1 MPAATG
7 LAFDDHPGFHRLALA
22 TGGAAT
28 LGAAVAALGPAT
40 IAGVPGSI
48 VGALVGIAAGLS
60 WAERPTSALRM
71 GARLC
76 AIAAGVGAASLA
88 GSWTL
93 TPLAL
98 AAVLIIGAPRA
109 RLAWAAP
116 IAALAAAAAVWAA
129 DRVLGAAALASWSA
143 PAIDAASGVF
153 QGSIAAGALAGRHLA
168 VQADPILAAWRALPP
183 LAGEPKAL
191 AERGLAIWH
200 DTQTMRADD
209 RALVAGGLTTL
220 FAVAAKASTAPAID
234 AASIDARIAE
244 LDLRIAACTD
254 AIAAAQFKDARAALA
269 DQQRYA
275 ASVAASRERIV
286 ARMHHCVATLETF
299 RLACAHAD
307 ASAAA
312 REAADARTAVAVLAD
327 LSDGLSE
334 AARATDAPADEP
346 SALPA
351 AAS

>member
-7 LAFDDHPGFHRLALA
+7 LGFDDHAGFHRVAL
-22 TGGAAT
+22 GAGSGAT
-28 LGAAVAALGPAT
+28 LGAAAAALGPAAV
-40 IAGVPGSI
+40 AGVPASI
-48 VGALVGIAAGLS
+48 VGALVGIAAGMG
-60 WAERPTSALRM
+60 WAERPTSALRI

-76 AIAAGVGAASLA
+76 AIAAGVGAASVI

-116 IAALAAAAAVWAA
+116 VAALAAVAAVWAA
-129 DRVLGAAALASWSA
+129 ERVLGAAALASWSA
-143 PAIDAASGVF
+143 PALDAASGLF
-153 QGSIAAGALAGRHLA
+153 LGSIAAGALAGRHVTIA
-168 VQADPILAAWRALPP
+168 TDPILAAWRALPP

-200 DTQTMRADD
+200 DSAAMRADD

-220 FAVAAKASTAPAID
+220 FAVAAKASSAPAID
-234 AASIDARIAE
+234 ATSIDARIAE
-244 LDLRIAACTD
+244 LDQRIAACSD
-254 AIAAAQFKDARAALA
+254 PIAAAQFKDARAALA

-307 ASAAA
+307 VSAAA

-334 AARATDAPADEP
+334 AARAADAPA
-346 SALPA
+346 ALPAPA

>member
-7 LAFDDHPGFHRLALA
+7 LGFDDHAGFHRVAL
-22 TGGAAT
+22 GAGSGAT
-28 LGAAVAALGPAT
+28 LGAAAAALGPAAV
-40 IAGVPGSI
+40 AGVPASI
-48 VGALVGIAAGLS
+48 VGALVGIAAGMG
-60 WAERPTSALRM
+60 WAERPTSALRI

-76 AIAAGVGAASLA
+76 AIAAGVGAASVI

-116 IAALAAAAAVWAA
+116 VAALAAVAAVWAA
-129 DRVLGAAALASWSA
+129 ERVLGAAALASWSA
-143 PAIDAASGVF
+143 PALDAASGLF
-153 QGSIAAGALAGRHLA
+153 LGSIAAGALAGRHVTIA
-168 VQADPILAAWRALPP
+168 TDPILAAWRALPP

-200 DTQTMRADD
+200 DSAAMRADD

-220 FAVAAKASTAPAID
+220 FAVAAKASSAPAID
-234 AASIDARIAE
+234 ATSIDARIAE
-244 LDLRIAACTD
+244 LDQRIAACSD
-254 AIAAAQFKDARAALA
+254 PIAAAQFKDARAALA

-307 ASAAA
+307 VSAAA

-327 LSDGLSE
+327 LSDGLSD
-334 AARATDAPADEP
+334 AARAADAPA
-346 SALPA
+346 ALPAPA

>member
-7 LAFDDHPGFHRLALA
+7 LGFDDHAGFHRVALGA
-22 TGGAAT
+22 GGGAT
-28 LGAAVAALGPAT
+28 VGAAAAALGPAA
-40 IAGVPGSI
+40 IAGVPAAI
-48 VGALVGIAAGLS
+48 VGALVGMAAGLG
-60 WAERPTSALRM
+60 WAERPSSALRM

-76 AIAAGVGAASLA
+76 AIAAGVGAASLV

-116 IAALAAAAAVWAA
+116 IAALAAVAAVWAA
-129 DRVLGAAALASWSA
+129 ERVLGAAALASWSA
-143 PAIDAASGVF
+143 PALDAASGLF
-153 QGSIAAGALAGRHLA
+153 LGSIAAGALAGRHVTIA
-168 VQADPILAAWRALPP
+168 TDPILAAWRALPP

-200 DTQTMRADD
+200 DSAAMRADD

-220 FAVAAKASTAPAID
+220 FAVAAKASSAPAID
-234 AASIDARIAE
+234 ATSIDARIAE
-244 LDLRIAACTD
+244 LDQRIAACSD
-254 AIAAAQFKDARAALA
+254 PIAAAQFKDARAALA

-307 ASAAA
+307 VSAAA

-334 AARATDAPADEP
+334 AARAAEPA
-346 SALPA
+346 ALPA

>member
-7 LAFDDHPGFHRLALA
+7 LGFDDHAGFHRVAL
-22 TGGAAT
+22 GAGSGAT
-28 LGAAVAALGPAT
+28 LGAAAAALGPAAV
-40 IAGVPGSI
+40 AGVPASI
-48 VGALVGIAAGLS
+48 VGALVGIAAGMG
-60 WAERPTSALRM
+60 WAERPTSALRI

-76 AIAAGVGAASLA
+76 AIAAGVGAASVI
-88 GSWTL
+88 GSWTV

-116 IAALAAAAAVWAA
+116 VAALAAVAAVWAA
-129 DRVLGAAALASWSA
+129 ERVLGAAALASWSA
-143 PAIDAASGVF
+143 PALDAASGLF
-153 QGSIAAGALAGRHLA
+153 LGSIAAGALAGRHVTIA
-168 VQADPILAAWRALPP
+168 TDPILAAWRALPP

-200 DTQTMRADD
+200 DSAAMRADD

-220 FAVAAKASTAPAID
+220 FAVAAKASSAPAID
-234 AASIDARIAE
+234 ATSIDARIAE
-244 LDLRIAACTD
+244 LDQRIAACSD
-254 AIAAAQFKDARAALA
+254 PIAAAQFKDARAALA

-307 ASAAA
+307 VSAAA

-334 AARATDAPADEP
+334 AARAADAPA
-346 SALPA
+346 ALPAPA

>member
-7 LAFDDHPGFHRLALA
+7 LAFDDHPGFHRVALA

-28 LGAAVAALGPAT
+28 VGAAAAALGPAT
-40 IAGVPGSI
+40 IAGWE
-48 VGALVGIAAGLS
+48 AF
-60 WAERPTSALRM
+60 ERFSDPLRM

-76 AIAAGVGAASLA
+76 AIAAGVGAASVA
-88 GSWTL
+88 GSWAL

-143 PAIDAASGVF
+143 PAIDAASGLF
-153 QGSIAAGALAGRHLA
+153 LGCIAAGALAGRHLA
-168 VQADPILAAWRALPP
+168 VQVDPILAAWRALPP
-183 LAGEPKAL
+183 LVGEPKAL

-234 AASIDARIAE
+234 AASIDVRIAE

>member
-7 LAFDDHPGFHRLALA
+7 LGFDDHAGFHRVAL
-22 TGGAAT
+22 GAGSGAT
-28 LGAAVAALGPAT
+28 LGAAAAALGPAAV
-40 IAGVPGSI
+40 AGVPASI
-48 VGALVGIAAGLS
+48 VGALVGIAAGMG
-60 WAERPTSALRM
+60 WAERPTSALRI

-76 AIAAGVGAASLA
+76 AIAAGVGTASVI
-88 GSWTL
+88 GSWTV

-116 IAALAAAAAVWAA
+116 VAALAAVAAVWAA
-129 DRVLGAAALASWSA
+129 ERVLGAAALASWSA
-143 PAIDAASGVF
+143 PALDAASGLF
-153 QGSIAAGALAGRHLA
+153 LGSIAAGALAGRHVTIA
-168 VQADPILAAWRALPP
+168 TDPILAAWRALPP

-200 DTQTMRADD
+200 DSAAMRADD

-220 FAVAAKASTAPAID
+220 FAVAAKASSAPAID
-234 AASIDARIAE
+234 ATSIDARIAE
-244 LDLRIAACTD
+244 LDQRIAACSD
-254 AIAAAQFKDARAALA
+254 PIAAAQFKDARAALA

-307 ASAAA
+307 VSAAA

-334 AARATDAPADEP
+334 AARAADAPA
-346 SALPA
+346 ALPAPA